1 METPLMQQNM
11 PGDVEEEM
19 EYEEIEVE
27 EEVEEEVIEEEEVH
41 QPVPVK
47 APSQEPAPSSGGDG
61 LDIDNLPFCEQCR
74 LLYDQFT
81 SDDGELGI
89 EGLDRFLRS
98 LGQEST
104 IQELRSLMAEWG
116 DKKAGKMTYENFL
129 DMVERQQESWK
140 AVDELTEENQ
150 LLLFQSF
157 KLFDLNRDGTINVTE
172 LQTALELAGAKL
184 SESECLSFF
193 RHADRNDDGAIAL
206 DEWMIFMSDVDFST
220 LRR

>member
-1 METPLMQQNM
+1 MQTGM
-11 PGDVEEEM
+11 PGMDGPEEEM
-19 EYEEIEVE
+19 DLPEGEESEQELE
-27 EEVEEEVIEEEEVH
+27 EEVPEKPAPVA
-41 QPVPVK
+41 PVPV
-47 APSQEPAPSSGGDG
+47 QPSSSEGEFDV
-61 LDIDNLPFCEQCR
+61 DSIPFCEQCR

-81 SDDGELGI
+81 GDDGELGI

-104 IQELRSLMAEWG
+104 IQELRSIMAEWG

-157 KLFDLNRDGTINVTE
+157 KLFDLNRDGSINVTE
-172 LQTALELAGAKL
+172 LQTALEMAGAKL
-184 SESECLSFF
+184 SEAECLSFF

-206 DEWMIFMSDVDFST
+206 DEWMMFMSDVDFSK
-220 LRR
+220 LRK